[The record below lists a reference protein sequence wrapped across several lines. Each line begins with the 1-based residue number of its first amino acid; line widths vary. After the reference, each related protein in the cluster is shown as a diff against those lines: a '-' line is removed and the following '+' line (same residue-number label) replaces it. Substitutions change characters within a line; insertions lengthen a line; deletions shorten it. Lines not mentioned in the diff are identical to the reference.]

1 MIDTHNHLL
10 PGLDDGA
17 KDIEETLKMCRMAVD
32 DGIQVIVATPHSFD
46 GKFLNRCGHSKIRR
60 SGT

>member
-17 KDIEETLKMCRMAVD
+17 KDIEETLKMCRMAAD
-32 DGIQVIVATPHSFD
+32 DGIQ
-46 GKFLNRCGHSKIRR
+46 GHSSHPPFI
-60 SGT
+60 